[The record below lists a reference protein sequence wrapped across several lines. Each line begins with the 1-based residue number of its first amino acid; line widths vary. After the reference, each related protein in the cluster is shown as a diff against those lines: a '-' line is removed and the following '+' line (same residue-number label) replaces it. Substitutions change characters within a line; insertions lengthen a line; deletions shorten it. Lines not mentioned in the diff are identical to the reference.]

1 MLVIVIVSINLQL
14 KFTTV
19 TLCNYWQHLERLN
32 FSYTF
37 AGNVYAEAE
46 VQKHHLP
53 GQCLNNLFAEVI

>member
-1 MLVIVIVSINLQL
+1 MLVIVIVNINLQL
-14 KFTTV
+14 KFATV

-46 VQKHHLP
+46 V
-53 GQCLNNLFAEVI
+53 

>member
-1 MLVIVIVSINLQL
+1 MLPIVTYCNYVLQYCYMLVIVIVSINLQL
-14 KFTTV
+14 KFATV

-46 VQKHHLP
+46 V
-53 GQCLNNLFAEVI
+53 